1 MKNITKFLMAFL
13 CLGMIFA
20 SCSKSDGID
29 WAAEQE
35 KQRLE
40 MIRIDSTR
48 KAQAPL
54 LEQYAKTHF
63 QNPVKSDSSG
73 IWYEVLAVGQADSY
87 DYKNG
92 YPSISVNYTGQL
104 TDQNG
109 TIFSKSKEGT
119 PANFSNLLLA
129 IRQNFGV
136 CWYYA
141 FVPQTLNQNGQDA
154 KLGGLLPKGL
164 QKGSKIRFVSSSVFA
179 YDNQEYKGTENVT
192 VPKNS
197 PVVYTIE
204 VTDIAKATSN

>member
-1 MKNITKFLMAFL
+1 MAFL

-20 SCSKSDGID
+20 SCNKDNID
-29 WAAEQE
+29 YDAIEEQ
-35 KQRLE
+35 QRLE

-54 LEQYAKTHF
+54 LEQYAKTNF
-63 QNPVKSDSSG
+63 QNPVKSDSTG
-73 IWYEVLAVGQADSY
+73 IWYEVLAAGQPDSY

-92 YPSISVNYTGQL
+92 YPSISVNYTGSL
-104 TDQNG
+104 TDQNK
-109 TIFSKSKEGT
+109 TVFSKSKDGT

-129 IRQNFGV
+129 IRQNFGL

-141 FVPQTLNQNGQDA
+141 FIPQTLNQDGRDV

-164 QKGSKIRFVSSSVFA
+164 QKGTKIRFVTSSIFA

-204 VTDIAKATSN
+204 VTDISKATSN